1 MKKLL
6 DPIANAKTIAFL
18 IILSGVFGLLRYP
31 PKLLDS
37 AIYDQ
42 PIPIVFGFLSSLA
55 SIIVGLG
62 LRKVKLWGL
71 YAFIALTGANLLY
84 MVFYLSQGYPLGK
97 AVVVVNIIFVV
108 LAIWF
113 FSAKDRFK
121 R

>member
-1 MKKLL
+1 MKKLF

-37 AIYDQ
+37 TTYAQ
-42 PIPIVFGFLSSLA
+42 PMPIVFGSLSSLA

-71 YAFIALTGANLLY
+71 YAFLALTGVNLLY
-84 MVFYLSQGYPLGK
+84 MMFYLSQGYPLAGG
-97 AVVVVNIIFVV
+97 VVVVNVIFV
-108 LAIWF
+108 LLSAWF
-113 FSAKDRFK
+113 YSAKDRFSK
-121 R
+121 